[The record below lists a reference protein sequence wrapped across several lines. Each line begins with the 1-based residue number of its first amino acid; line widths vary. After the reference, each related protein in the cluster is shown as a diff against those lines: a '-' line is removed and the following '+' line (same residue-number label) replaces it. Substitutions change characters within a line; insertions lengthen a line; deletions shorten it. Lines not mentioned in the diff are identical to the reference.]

1 MRRLLETILL
11 LDADPDLAAD
21 LEPGDLENARARSHA
36 RVLDI
41 AGPRW
46 DPASVRQLARPDWL
60 GLFVVDGLM
69 IRSVS
74 VGSRTACEL
83 FGPGDLT
90 RPWDG
95 DHDYEPVPIDVS
107 WRVPRSV
114 RLAVLDSDFT
124 RRMCAWP
131 LIIGRI
137 VARFAAR
144 ARSLALAQAASHL
157 TRVDGRLLILFW
169 VLSERWGTVGINGI
183 RIRLP
188 LTHDIIAMLVGVRR
202 PTVTQG
208 LGRLARAG
216 LLVRERSDR
225 WLLTPDAIAS
235 LNEPEQLVLLQDPI
249 GGHPSV
255 GVPVRGDDGR

>member
-1 MRRLLETILL
+1 MSRLIETILL
-11 LDADPDLAAD
+11 LDADPDLAAGLNPSD
-21 LEPGDLENARARSHA
+21 SAIARARSHA
-36 RVLDI
+36 TVVDF

-46 DPASVRQLARPDWL
+46 NPAAFHETAGPDWL
-60 GLFVVDGLM
+60 GLFVVEGLV

-90 RPWDG
+90 RPWGG
-95 DHDYEPVPIDVS
+95 DHDYEPLPVDVS
-107 WRVPRSV
+107 WRIPSGV
-114 RLAVLDSDFT
+114 RFAVLDSDFA

-137 VARFAAR
+137 IARFASR
-144 ARSLALAQAASHL
+144 SRSLALGHAASHL

-169 VLSERWGTVGINGI
+169 VLSERWGTVGIEGI
-183 RIRLP
+183 RVTLP
-188 LTHDIIAMLVGVRR
+188 LTHDTIAMLVGVRR

-216 LLVRERSDR
+216 LLHRTGSDR
-225 WLLTPDAIAS
+225 WLLTPDAVAS
-235 LNEPEQLVLLQDPI
+235 LKDPERLAILHDTVDERASI
-249 GGHPSV
+249 AV
-255 GVPVRGDDGR
+255 GAQSNGAD